1 MDAAFD
7 ARRIASDWPLFLGG
21 QGKKLPPALVA
32 AIGAFEAADA
42 VAEPSAAAINV
53 NAVTADTAAQAV
65 ADAVDAAAR
74 SGVFHAAKTTVVDA
88 LGRRVLGEAIAA
100 VPEAFATMTPEMD
113 AAVKELT
120 EAVDD
125 LPDLITDSALV
136 AAGPAV
142 LESYRRALDAQR
154 VLNRLDG
161 FVSSIPGGH
170 AHSAAQL
177 HVLRLLAPTSR
188 AEYGGLL
195 DVAVTRGKRPDLNP
209 LWIYAVKNNI
219 AFELNG
225 PARQREI
232 ADEINSTPVVKKP
245 VQFAQ
250 LGR

>member
-7 ARRIASDWPLFLGG
+7 ARRIASNWPLFLGG

-42 VAEPSAAAINV
+42 VAEPSAAASNV
-53 NAVTADTAAQAV
+53 NALTAATAAEAV

-74 SGVFHAAKTTVVDA
+74 AEVFHSAKTIVVDA
-88 LGRRVLGEAIAA
+88 LGRRVMGEAIAA
-100 VPEAFATMTPEMD
+100 VPEAFATMTPELD
-113 AAVKELT
+113 AAVKELA
-120 EAVDD
+120 EAIVD
-125 LPDLITDSALV
+125 LPDPITDAALV
-136 AAGPAV
+136 AAGPAT
-142 LESYRRALDAQR
+142 LAAYQAALAAQR

-170 AHSAAQL
+170 IHSAAQL
-177 HVLRLLAPTSR
+177 HVLRLLTPTSR

-209 LWIYAVKNNI
+209 LWIYAVNSGIK
-219 AFELNG
+219 FELNS

-232 ADEINSTPVVKKP
+232 ADEINSQPIVRKP
-245 VQFAQ
+245 INFAKV
-250 LGR
+250 